1 MSIQGWIKLHRK
13 FIEWEWWGDMN
24 TSRFF
29 IYCLLRANH
38 EDRKW
43 RGTVIKR
50 GQFISSLN
58 QMSSESGLTSQQIRT
73 CIKKLLST
81 HEITH
86 KSTNRFSLITLV
98 NYDNYQNI
106 NKQDNKPTN
115 NQITN
120 KQQTNNNK
128 QEYKELKNIKNRKEK
143 FKKEIF
149 ESNYPKAMLQEFYDY
164 WSEPN
169 KSGTKF
175 KMEMQKTWDLGKR
188 LSRWASNDFSKNNT
202 KSEYVDESKI
212 EYEKKKA
219 RRQRD
224 IEEKNQKEA
233 ISDDEKKKIL
243 KMTNFKWE

>member
-1 MSIQGWIKLHRK
+1 
-13 FIEWEWWGDMN
+13 
-24 TSRFF
+24 
-29 IYCLLRANH
+29 
-38 EDRKW
+38 
-43 RGTVIKR
+43 
-50 GQFISSLN
+50 
-58 QMSSESGLTSQQIRT
+58 
-73 CIKKLLST
+73 
-81 HEITH
+81 
-86 KSTNRFSLITLV
+86 
-98 NYDNYQNI
+98 
-106 NKQDNKPTN
+106 
-115 NQITN
+115 
-120 KQQTNNNK
+120 
-128 QEYKELKNIKNRKEK
+128 
-143 FKKEIF
+143 
-149 ESNYPKAMLQEFYDY
+149 MLQEFYDY